1 MVGCASARL
10 LAAGAA
16 PLLVMHADLPLLSA
30 PDISAVLA
38 RQRAL
43 DALVV
48 APDHLGTGTNLL
60 AFTRD
65 TVPQFHFGADS
76 CRRHLAWAE
85 RAGVRSAIVQR
96 PGIALDV
103 DEPAD
108 LAALLAALDGGT
120 AAHTGAL
127 LRDTA
132 LGARVELALA
142 GRSQQDTA
150 DNRVDTGT
158 QD

>member
-1 MVGCASARL
+1 M
-10 LAAGAA
+10 
-16 PLLVMHADLPLLSA
+16 
-30 PDISAVLA
+30 
-38 RQRAL
+38 
-43 DALVV
+43 V

-65 TVPQFHFGADS
+65 SVPQFYFGVDS

-85 RAGVRSAIVQR
+85 QAGVPSAVVHR

-103 DEPAD
+103 DEPRD
-108 LAALLAALDGGT
+108 LGVLIAALDGVT

-127 LRDTA
+127 LRDTV

-142 GRSQQDTA
+142 TLSQKNAGDCRIDTRIR
-150 DNRVDTGT
+150 D
-158 QD
+158 